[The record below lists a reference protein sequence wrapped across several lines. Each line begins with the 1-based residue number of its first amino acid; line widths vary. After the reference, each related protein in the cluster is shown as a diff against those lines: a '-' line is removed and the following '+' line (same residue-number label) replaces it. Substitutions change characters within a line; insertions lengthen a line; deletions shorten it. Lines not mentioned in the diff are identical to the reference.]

1 MSLVDYCVDS
11 RQRRVI
17 ELSERG
23 WRAVDIAEELGM
35 FATNVRR
42 SIRRVRARAAE
53 KGYDPEHGLNRSL
66 PDGFTLSGFADMRTN
81 EEGKPIWYKASRDKE
96 RQRELLEQAI
106 ETFSAEMPRQSP
118 IEKPTDN
125 YQDMIAVIPFADLHV
140 GMYAWASESGQSFD
154 LSLAKRDM
162 YAAVDYLLGCSPPA
176 RRGVLLNLGDLFHTT
191 NQEGTTKRSGHVLDM
206 AGRFPQMVET
216 GVDIIRY
223 MIMRMLEVFE
233 TVDVVMTPGN
243 HDEELAKVLSVMLRH
258 VYENEPRLTI
268 HRNESQRCYI
278 EDGAFLMGAVH
289 GHETKESDLMSI
301 MAAEMPE
308 AWGRSRCRRFF
319 HGHTHH
325 DSEVEYRGGKVFR
338 VRKLS
343 PSDAYE
349 RGHGYLSGNDLKLI
363 IYNRNRNTEQSRFTC
378 GLDVV
383 RSLSEY

>member
-1 MSLVDYCVDS
+1 MSLDLSQHCWDD
-11 RQRRVI
+11 RQRRIV
-17 ELSERG
+17 ELSDSGYSSRQ
-23 WRAVDIAEELGM
+23 IAKELGM
-35 FATNVRR
+35 EDTNVRR
-42 SIRRVRARAAE
+42 SLRRVRARAAE
-53 KGYDPEHGLNRSL
+53 KGDDPQHGLNRPL

-81 EEGKPIWYKASRDKE
+81 EEGKPIWYKGTRDKE
-96 RQRELLEQAI
+96 RQRELLEEAMQAFSI
-106 ETFSAEMPRQSP
+106 EIPRQPP

-140 GMYAWASESGQSFD
+140 GMYCWARESGQAFD
-154 LSLAKRDM
+154 LSLAKHDM
-162 YAAVDYLLGCSPPA
+162 YSAVDYLLGCSPPA
-176 RRGVLLNLGDLFHTT
+176 RRGVLLNLGDLFHST
-191 NQEGTTKRSGHVLDM
+191 NQEGTTKKGGHVLDM
-206 AGRFPQMVET
+206 DGRFPQMVET

-223 MIMRMLEVFE
+223 MIMRMLEVYE
-233 TVDVVMTPGN
+233 TVDVVTTPGN
-243 HDEELAKVLSVMLRH
+243 HDEELAKVLAIMLRH
-258 VYENEPRLTI
+258 VYENEPRLRI

-289 GHETKESDLMSI
+289 GHQTKEADLMAI

-308 AWGRSRCRRFF
+308 AWGRSKCRRFF

-343 PSDAYE
+343 PGDAYE
-349 RGHGYLSGNDLKLI
+349 RGLGYLSGNDLKLI

-383 RSLSEY
+383 RGEV